1 MTLRVDIAFAAPLTA
16 EEVTSLLL
24 VAAGLPEIR
33 RATTSRD
40 RLRATWYANE
50 LPLDR
55 VRAALAEFGLTPAY
69 LASGLAP
76 EEEASLVSATGER
89 FRPVGR

>member
-1 MTLRVDIAFAAPLTA
+1 MTLRVDIAFAAPLA
-16 EEVTSLLL
+16 PDEVTCLLL
-24 VAAGLPEIR
+24 AAAGLPEIR

-40 RLRATWYANE
+40 HLRATWYANE

-55 VRAALAEFGLTPAY
+55 VRAALEEFGLKPAF

-76 EEEASLVSATGER
+76 EEDASLVSGTGER
-89 FRPVGR
+89 FRPIGR